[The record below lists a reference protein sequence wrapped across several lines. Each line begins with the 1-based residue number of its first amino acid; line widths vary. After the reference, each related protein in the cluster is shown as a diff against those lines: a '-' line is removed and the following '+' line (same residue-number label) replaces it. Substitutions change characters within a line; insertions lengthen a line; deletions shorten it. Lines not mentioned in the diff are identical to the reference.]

1 MERST
6 NSSDVSLQRKKF
18 GRLTVARFMV
28 SDVQT
33 ARPETAASR
42 IAEMMLEGFGAVPIV
57 DATQR
62 LVGMVTEHDLL
73 TSLERNQKWEEVL
86 AQDIMTPNPYSVR
99 PDTDLATL
107 VHVLRVSNLI
117 RVPVVVADERLV
129 GVVARRNILRAYLHY
144 GVESQIADVPR

>member
-1 MERST
+1 MKLS
-6 NSSDVSLQRKKF
+6 NSSSDVSLQTRF

-28 SDVQT
+28 GDVQT
-33 ARPETAASR
+33 ARRETTASQ

-62 LVGMVTEHDLL
+62 LIGIVTEHDLL
-73 TSLERNQKWEEVL
+73 TSLERNQKWGDVL

-117 RVPVVVADERLV
+117 RVPVIVAEEKLV
-129 GVVARRNILRAYLHY
+129 GIVARRDILRAYLNY
-144 GVESQIADVPR
+144 RVESQ